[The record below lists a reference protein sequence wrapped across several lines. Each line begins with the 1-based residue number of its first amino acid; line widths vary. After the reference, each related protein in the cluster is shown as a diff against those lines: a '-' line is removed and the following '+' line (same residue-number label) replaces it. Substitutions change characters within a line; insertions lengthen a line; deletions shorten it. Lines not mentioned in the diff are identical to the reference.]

1 MTLQPQVMPFFADAA
16 NLETITTSWLKFE
29 ALTPLPVAMASGT
42 QTNHRLRY
50 RGVLMK

>member
-1 MTLQPQVMPFFADAA
+1 MTLQPEVFLFFADAA
-16 NLETITTSWLKFE
+16 NLGTITASWIRFE
-29 ALTPLPVAMASGT
+29 VLTPLPVAMASGT